1 MLDGNRAGRR
11 LHRQAMGVIGL
22 TVSALVL
29 AACSSTPSTTGTAN
43 TAGQT
48 GSGTGTGGGGT
59 SATQS
64 AAPVA
69 MSITPAAGS
78 KVNPTTPIVVK
89 ATGGKITTVSV
100 KNPSNGHTVAGAL
113 SADGT
118 TWTSNVDLA
127 FGATYDVD
135 AVGANGDGK
144 TAEQKSS
151 VSTMKPAALAYA
163 NMVPAPASVTSIG
176 VGQPLVF
183 QFKNTVVNK
192 KAVQDA
198 LTVTTTPSQPGA
210 WYWVSGN
217 EVHYRAQ
224 SYWQAGTT
232 IKVSAKIYGLNFGG
246 GQYGAE
252 DRDVTYKVHDA
263 WIAKANGATSH
274 MAIYDNGHLVMNMP
288 ISMGKQATP
297 THDGPHVI
305 QSKAQKVQMNSCTY
319 GVCSGP
325 KAYNET
331 EYWAERIANSGE
343 FVHENPDT
351 VGAQGT
357 SNVSHGC
364 INLSETNAEW
374 FFSHFNI
381 GDVVEVTNSG
391 GPPLSIDD
399 RYGDWEVSWSKW
411 QAGNA

>member
-1 MLDGNRAGRR
+1 
-11 LHRQAMGVIGL
+11 MGVIGL

-29 AACSSTPSTTGTAN
+29 AACSSTPSTTNTAN
-43 TAGQT
+43 PVGQ
-48 GSGTGTGGGGT
+48 GSGSSQGDSGG
-59 SATQS
+59 SSSSQS
-64 AAPVA
+64 APPVA
-69 MSITPAAGS
+69 ISVTPNSSA
-78 KVNPTTPIVVK
+78 KVNANTPIVVK
-89 ATGGKITTVSV
+89 ATNGKLTTVSV
-100 KNPSNGHTVAGAL
+100 KNPSNGHTVTGDL
-113 SADGT
+113 SSDGT
-118 TWTSNVDLA
+118 TWTSNIDLA
-127 FGATYDVD
+127 FGATYAVD
-135 AVGANGDGK
+135 AVGANADGK
-144 TAEQKSS
+144 TSEQKAN
-151 VSTMKPAALAYA
+151 VTTFKPAALAYA
-163 NMVPAPASVTSIG
+163 NMVPGPGSVSSIG

-183 QFKNTVVNK
+183 QFKKNVLNK
-192 KAVQDA
+192 KAVQAA
-198 LTVTTTPSQPGA
+198 LSVTTTPSQPGA
-210 WYWVSGN
+210 WYWVAGN

-232 IKVSAKIYGLNFGG
+232 IKVTAKIYGLDFGN

-252 DRDVTYKVHDA
+252 DRTVTYKVHDA

-288 ISMGKQATP
+288 ISMGKASTP
-297 THDGPHVI
+297 THNGPHVI

-351 VGAQGT
+351 VGAQGS

-364 INLSETNAEW
+364 INLSESNAMW
-374 FFSHFNI
+374 FFSHFNV